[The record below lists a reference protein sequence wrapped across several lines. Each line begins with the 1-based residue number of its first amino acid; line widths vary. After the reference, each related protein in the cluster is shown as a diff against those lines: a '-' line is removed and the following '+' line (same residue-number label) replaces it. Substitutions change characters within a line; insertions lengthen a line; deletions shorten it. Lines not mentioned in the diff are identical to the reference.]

1 MKFGTT
7 QTSRIDSGSNRNN
20 ASRKLGSSFQNAH
33 STLAKIS
40 RRRISA
46 ACARVGALESGF
58 TVEPCA
64 TINSVPFG
72 LRSTLTILPQRTRRA
87 QRSGSPNSLRDLWA
101 SVVNLWFVKF
111 RTYKNTD
118 LRVSEVGFG
127 LWTISTGWW
136 GNFTEGEAIAL
147 MHKAFDLGITLFDA
161 ADTYGNGLSEELIA
175 KAFPNQRDEIV
186 IATKVGYDFVHH
198 GEARGRGQREIPQ
211 DSSPEAITRATEAAL
226 KRLKTDRI
234 DLLQLHNIRMEQ
246 VSDDALWKTLEKLK
260 AEGKVRYYGIALGPA
275 IGWLYE
281 GVNSICERDLT
292 SVQHIYN
299 MLEQHPW
306 RAFHDA
312 ATDAGKN
319 TMFLI
324 RVTHSSGMLEGKYTS
339 ETKFPP
345 TDHRSHRPRSW
356 LLNGVKKVD
365 QLRLLENA
373 ERTLGQAALQWL
385 LADDRVASTL
395 PNIYNEEQLVEFAK
409 APDTAPLTSDD
420 MVKIEELYS
429 ANFGLE
435 EEPPKFKGTMELP
448 KETAAV

>member
-1 MKFGTT
+1 M
-7 QTSRIDSGSNRNN
+7 
-20 ASRKLGSSFQNAH
+20 H
-33 STLAKIS
+33 
-40 RRRISA
+40 
-46 ACARVGALESGF
+46 
-58 TVEPCA
+58 
-64 TINSVPFG
+64 
-72 LRSTLTILPQRTRRA
+72 
-87 QRSGSPNSLRDLWA
+87 
-101 SVVNLWFVKF
+101 F
-111 RTYKNTD
+111 RTYKDTD
-118 LRVSEVGFG
+118 LTVSEVGFG

-175 KAFPNQRDEIV
+175 KAFPKQRDEIV

-211 DSSPEAITRATEAAL
+211 DFSPEAIMCATDAAL

-246 VSDDALWKTLEKLK
+246 VDDDAVWTALGKLK
-260 AEGKVRYYGIALGPA
+260 NAGKIRYYGIALGPA

-281 GVNSICERDLT
+281 GTNCIRERDVT

-299 MLEQHPW
+299 ILEQHPG
-306 RAFHDA
+306 RAIQDA
-312 ATDAGKN
+312 AMKLGKD

-324 RVTHSSGMLEGKYTS
+324 RVTHSSGMLEGKYTA
-339 ETKFPP
+339 ETTFPP

-356 LLNGVKKVD
+356 LLNGVKKVE
-365 QLRLLENA
+365 QLRFLENS

-409 APDTAPLTSDD
+409 APDCPPLTAGD
-420 MVKIEELYS
+420 MVKIEKLYS
-429 ANFGLE
+429 ENFGIE
-435 EEPPKFKGTMELP
+435 EAPPKFKGTMEVP
-448 KETAAV
+448 KETAAA